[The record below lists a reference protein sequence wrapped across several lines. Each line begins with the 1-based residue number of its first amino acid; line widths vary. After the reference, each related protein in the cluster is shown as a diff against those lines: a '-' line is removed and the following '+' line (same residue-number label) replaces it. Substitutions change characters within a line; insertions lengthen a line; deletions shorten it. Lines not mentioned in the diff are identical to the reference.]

1 MKSARGQLRRVANT
15 IKRSLRRP
23 SLSAP
28 DPESTDNI
36 WKEVFVN
43 KIYDSDYLDLRKND
57 VDVVMDVGSN
67 IGIFAAWIARECRP
81 KVILCYEASPVTFA
95 YLESNVNRL
104 GDIYEGTDFVAVNAA
119 VSDTSGSMR
128 TIYHMGDKTAAS
140 TMMVYGRE
148 REGIPYEVESV
159 TISSQMEERGI
170 SVIDLLK
177 IDVEGHHMEVL
188 RGIDDEDFFK
198 IKRIVMECDWIPEGA
213 ASHHDVKRFLES
225 KGFSVVCDDPAKTN
239 NVILFGRRT

>member
-1 MKSARGQLRRVANT
+1 VRGPLMKSARGQLRRVANT

-43 KIYDSDYLDLRKND
+43 KIYDSDHLDLRKND

-67 IGIFAAWIARECRP
+67 IGIFAVWIARECRP

-119 VSDTSGSMR
+119 VSDTSGS
-128 TIYHMGDKTAAS
+128 
-140 TMMVYGRE
+140 
-148 REGIPYEVESV
+148 
-159 TISSQMEERGI
+159 
-170 SVIDLLK
+170 
-177 IDVEGHHMEVL
+177 
-188 RGIDDEDFFK
+188 
-198 IKRIVMECDWIPEGA
+198 
-213 ASHHDVKRFLES
+213 
-225 KGFSVVCDDPAKTN
+225 
-239 NVILFGRRT
+239 